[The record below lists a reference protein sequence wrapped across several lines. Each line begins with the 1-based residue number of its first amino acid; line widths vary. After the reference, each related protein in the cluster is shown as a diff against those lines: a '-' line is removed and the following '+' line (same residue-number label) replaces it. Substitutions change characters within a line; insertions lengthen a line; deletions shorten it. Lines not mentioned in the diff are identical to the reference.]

1 MAGAA
6 LTGVDDLRTKLG
18 KLEVALSAIVDA
30 LVWLDG
36 DGRVQWYNAPFRRL
50 VDRLD
55 AAVLGAR
62 LVDLLPL
69 EDGGKPLPPHA
80 HPIHLALNGRPNA
93 IGSYEYRGGGQ
104 PVVLEVFAARVQ
116 FSRQELSTVV
126 AIRDIT
132 ERRRAEEKEQRL
144 AAEAADSA
152 VAARKRAA
160 ELDTAYKELKNTQA
174 MLVHA
179 EKMAAIGQLASGV
192 AHEVKNPLGIILQ
205 GVDYLE
211 GRVGPEDAEGFEV
224 LRMIKEAVMRSD
236 RIVRDL
242 LNFSR
247 QRPLE
252 PKPCDIAQV
261 IRDSLGLVEKQLALQ
276 NIAVRQAFADG
287 LPPVVIDENQ
297 MKQVFINVILNA
309 LQAMPK
315 GGELTLRTAAAAP
328 ESLPVELAR
337 RALMTWRPG
346 EAAVRCDVA
355 DTGVGIPADQV
366 QKAFEPF
373 FTTKPAGQGTGLGLA
388 ISRSIVEKHRGGIS
402 LASHEGRGTTVT
414 IVLPIVH
421 EVPG

>member
-1 MAGAA
+1 
-6 LTGVDDLRTKLG
+6 
-18 KLEVALSAIVDA
+18 
-30 LVWLDG
+30 
-36 DGRVQWYNAPFRRL
+36 
-50 VDRLD
+50 
-55 AAVLGAR
+55 
-62 LVDLLPL
+62 
-69 EDGGKPLPPHA
+69 
-80 HPIHLALNGRPNA
+80 
-93 IGSYEYRGGGQ
+93 
-104 PVVLEVFAARVQ
+104 
-116 FSRQELSTVV
+116 
-126 AIRDIT
+126 
-132 ERRRAEEKEQRL
+132 
-144 AAEAADSA
+144 
-152 VAARKRAA
+152 
-160 ELDTAYKELKNTQA
+160 
-174 MLVHA
+174 
-179 EKMAAIGQLASGV
+179 
-192 AHEVKNPLGIILQ
+192 
-205 GVDYLE
+205 
-211 GRVGPEDAEGFEV
+211 
-224 LRMIKEAVMRSD
+224 MRSD

>member
-1 MAGAA
+1 MGGTTVSRA
-6 LTGVDDLRTKLG
+6 DDLRTKLG

-30 LVWLDG
+30 LVWIDG

-50 VDRLD
+50 VNRPD
-55 AAVLGAR
+55 AAVLDAR

-69 EDGGKPLPPHA
+69 GEGGRPLPPQA
-80 HPIHLALNGRPNA
+80 HPVNLALSGQPNA
-93 IGSYEYRGGGQ
+93 IGSYEYRGGDQ
-104 PVVLEVFAARVQ
+104 PAVLEVFAARVQ
-116 FSRQELSTVV
+116 FSRQELNTVV

-144 AAEAADSA
+144 AAEAAASA
-152 VAARKRAA
+152 AAARKRAA
-160 ELDTAYKELKNTQA
+160 ELDTAYKELKSTQA

-205 GVDYLE
+205 GVNYLE
-211 GRVGPEDAEGFEV
+211 GRVGPKDPEEVEV
-224 LRMIKEAVMRSD
+224 LQMIKEAVMRSD
-236 RIVRDL
+236 KIVRDL

-261 IRDSLGLVEKQLALQ
+261 IRDSLGLVGKQFALH
-276 NIAVRQAFADG
+276 NISVQEEFTDG

-297 MKQVFINVILNA
+297 MKQVFINVLLNA
-309 LQAMPK
+309 LQAMPQ

-337 RALMTWRPG
+337 RALAMWRPG
-346 EAAVRCDVA
+346 EGAARCEVT
-355 DTGVGIPADQV
+355 DTGVGIPAEQLP
-366 QKAFEPF
+366 KAFDPF

-388 ISRSIVEKHRGGIS
+388 ISRSIVEKHRGGITI
-402 LASHEGRGTTVT
+402 ASQEGRGTTVT
-414 IVLPIVH
+414 IALPIVQ
-421 EVPG
+421 EGAR